1 MNNNKLPKNGRSK
14 DDIISALKEYGTQDP
29 AYKDGRTWS
38 LVYYL
43 GEEHTSLLQDA
54 YNMYFSANGLNPM
67 AFKSLKQL
75 ESDIIRITAD
85 LLNGDENVCGVVT
98 SGGTESC
105 LLAVKTYRDYG
116 KAKKRIKKPQ
126 MIIPET
132 AHVAWEKGGEYFGV
146 EILRAP
152 LDKDYR
158 VDVQA
163 VKKMV
168 TKNTI
173 MILGSAPEYPH
184 GIIDPIEELGQI
196 ASARVIPLH
205 VDACVGG
212 YILPFIE
219 KLGTKLTPWDYRVPG
234 VTSISAD
241 THKYGFAAKGAS
253 TITYRSKDILKYQF
267 FVYENWPG
275 GIFASP
281 ALLGTRPG
289 GSYAAAWAALQIIGE
304 KGYLKITNK
313 IMETTRKLINGIN
326 AIEGLHII
334 GNPKASLISYQSL
347 SPEINIYAVGDEMEK
362 RGWHID
368 RLQKPEALH
377 AMVVPKHAEVVDTYL
392 SDLEEA
398 VEIVKQHP
406 ELSTQGDAAMYGM
419 ISNVPLRGVI
429 RKQVLDIFTNLY
441 GPENEMI
448 NLKNASITSSDK
460 NDSNIR
466 VLSKKLS
473 EKLLNI
479 YVRHKQT
486 RAAKRTKN

>member
-1 MNNNKLPKNGRSK
+1 MNNNKLPKTGRSK
-14 DDIISALKEYGTQDP
+14 DDILSALKEYGTQDP

-43 GEEHTSLLQDA
+43 GEDHTSLLQDA

-219 KLGTKLTPWDYRVPG
+219 KLGTKFRTPD
-234 VTSISAD
+234 
-241 THKYGFAAKGAS
+241 
-253 TITYRSKDILKYQF
+253 L
-267 FVYENWPG
+267 
-275 GIFASP
+275 
-281 ALLGTRPG
+281 
-289 GSYAAAWAALQIIGE
+289 LQI
-304 KGYLKITNK
+304 T
-313 IMETTRKLINGIN
+313 
-326 AIEGLHII
+326 
-334 GNPKASLISYQSL
+334 
-347 SPEINIYAVGDEMEK
+347 V
-362 RGWHID
+362 
-368 RLQKPEALH
+368 
-377 AMVVPKHAEVVDTYL
+377 
-392 SDLEEA
+392 
-398 VEIVKQHP
+398 
-406 ELSTQGDAAMYGM
+406 
-419 ISNVPLRGVI
+419 
-429 RKQVLDIFTNLY
+429 
-441 GPENEMI
+441 
-448 NLKNASITSSDK
+448 
-460 NDSNIR
+460 
-466 VLSKKLS
+466 
-473 EKLLNI
+473 
-479 YVRHKQT
+479 
-486 RAAKRTKN
+486 

>member
-1 MNNNKLPKNGRSK
+1 MNNNKLPKIGRSK
-14 DDIISALKEYGTQDP
+14 DDIISALKEYGSQDP
-29 AYKDGRTWS
+29 AYKEGRTWS

-43 GEEHTSLLQDA
+43 GEDHTSLLQDA

-184 GIIDPIEELGQI
+184 GIIDPIEALGKI

-234 VTSISAD
+234 VTSVSAD

-289 GSYAAAWAALQIIGE
+289 GPYAAAWAALQIIGE
-304 KGYLKITNK
+304 KGYLKITNT

-347 SPEINIYAVGDEMEK
+347 SPEINIYAVG
-362 RGWHID
+362 
-368 RLQKPEALH
+368 
-377 AMVVPKHAEVVDTYL
+377 
-392 SDLEEA
+392 
-398 VEIVKQHP
+398 
-406 ELSTQGDAAMYGM
+406 
-419 ISNVPLRGVI
+419 
-429 RKQVLDIFTNLY
+429 
-441 GPENEMI
+441 
-448 NLKNASITSSDK
+448 
-460 NDSNIR
+460 
-466 VLSKKLS
+466 
-473 EKLLNI
+473 
-479 YVRHKQT
+479 
-486 RAAKRTKN
+486 